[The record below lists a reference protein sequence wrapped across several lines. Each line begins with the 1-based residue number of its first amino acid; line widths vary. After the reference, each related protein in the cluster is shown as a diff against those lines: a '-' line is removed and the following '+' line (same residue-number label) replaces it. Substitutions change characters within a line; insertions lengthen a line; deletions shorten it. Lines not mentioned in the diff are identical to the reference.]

1 MMEKPTTSRASL
13 TTSTSVADEKVYG
26 WVLLPVAVD
35 PGHERDPE
43 TFEFENDHAYYEYL
57 NGAWGFVSSE
67 EAPTYFDAV
76 RQLDRPEN
84 MEL

>member
-1 MMEKPTTSRASL
+1 M
-13 TTSTSVADEKVYG
+13 
-26 WVLLPVAVD
+26 AVD